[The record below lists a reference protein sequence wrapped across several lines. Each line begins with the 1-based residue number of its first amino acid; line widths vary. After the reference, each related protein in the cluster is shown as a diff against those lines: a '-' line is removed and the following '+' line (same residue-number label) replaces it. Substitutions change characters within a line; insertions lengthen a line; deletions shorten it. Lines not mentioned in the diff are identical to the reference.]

1 MRGEEIRRIQHRLVE
16 LGFGPLDVDGVFGP
30 DTDAAVRRF
39 QAARGLDADG
49 IVGPRTRGA
58 LG

>member
-1 MRGEEIRRIQHRLVE
+1 MQGEDIRRIQRRLLR
-16 LGFGPLDVDGVFGP
+16 LGFGPLDVDGIFGP

-39 QAARGLDADG
+39 QAARGLDVDG
-49 IVGPRTRGA
+49 IVGPRTREA